1 MTILHRA
8 AIETGCHDNAADG
21 SGEDHFLA
29 RGQDMHRMLMC
40 SPVDSIVLV
49 SHYSPVESL
58 KDPRIHF
65 PLPQLFSIVACV

>member
-21 SGEDHFLA
+21 SGEDHVLA
-29 RGQDMHRMLMC
+29 RGQDMHRMLM
-40 SPVDSIVLV
+40 DSIVLV
-49 SHYSPVESL
+49 SHYSHVESL